1 MKATQSLSWLP
12 CVSKLSTHPSPSQQL
27 MIFDWHEESPEEMK
41 EILGFG
47 LRIAKDQPITFGD
60 DGGNFHSK

>member
-1 MKATQSLSWLP
+1 
-12 CVSKLSTHPSPSQQL
+12 